1 MIRLTIDAA
10 LELRRRYATLEELRN
25 VLDVAE
31 ATAANARNRDGI
43 SERTARRVAEV
54 LGRDLFEIV
63 TFATPDEETILDL
76 ERQLAEA
83 QEDNERLQRALT
95 TSQTTAAVLQ
105 RQLDRQLTARQLG
118 DQWPALE
125 AAITEEPTL

>member
-10 LELRRRYATLEELRN
+10 LELRRQYATLEELRN

-83 QEDNERLQRALT
+83 QEDNERLQRALA
-95 TSQTTAAVLQ
+95 TSKTTAAVLQ
-105 RQLDRQLTARQLG
+105 RQLDRQITARQLG

>member
-83 QEDNERLQRALT
+83 QEDNERLQRALA
-95 TSQTTAAVLQ
+95 TSKTTAAVLQ
-105 RQLDRQLTARQLG
+105 RQLDRQITARQLG